1 VDLTDFR
8 FAGSGD
14 SSHSLGSGQQ
24 SGSVL
29 GRGDPVASFAEE
41 AEPVRRELLGPCAA
55 DWPLDVAP
63 VKPGAPSALG
73 ALLPLPG
80 TRSVA
85 LRESPVA
92 RSKQLPIA
100 LASLSAAEDA
110 LR

>member
-1 VDLTDFR
+1 
-8 FAGSGD
+8 
-14 SSHSLGSGQQ
+14 
-24 SGSVL
+24 VL
-29 GRGDPVASFAEE
+29 GRDPAGSLPEE
-41 AEPVRRELLGPCAA
+41 AEPARPELPGSCAA
-55 DWPLDVAP
+55 DGPLDVAP

-100 LASLSAAEDA
+100 LASLSAAEDV